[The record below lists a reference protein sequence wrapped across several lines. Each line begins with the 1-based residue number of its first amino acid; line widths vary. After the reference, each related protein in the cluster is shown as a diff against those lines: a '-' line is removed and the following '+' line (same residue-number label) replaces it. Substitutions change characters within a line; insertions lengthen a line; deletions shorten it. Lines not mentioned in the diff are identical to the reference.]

1 MGVFD
6 VLIVGAGPAGLAT
19 AIAAKKKGLS
29 AVIVERGTVV
39 NTILRFPT
47 NMIFF
52 TTPELLEIGG
62 LPFVTPYDKPTR
74 LEALRYY
81 RRVVDTYEL
90 DIQMSEEVQG
100 VTRAAEGADDNGH
113 AYADG
118 DGDAHVFVVTSRAKD
133 GSLRERRARTVVL
146 ATGAFDLP
154 NSVNVPGEEL
164 PHVSHYYDEAHAYYR
179 KHVVIVGAQNSAADT
194 ALDLYR
200 SGAKSVTLVHR
211 GAELG
216 RGIKYWVRPDIENR
230 IKEGSVK
237 ARFNSRV
244 VRITPD
250 AVTIEPVNSGS
261 GDGHAAGGAK
271 ARTED
276 LPADAVFLLTGY
288 HADVKLFHAAGVE
301 YGTDSYAPVY
311 NESTFETNVPG
322 MYVVGNATT
331 GNQTGKIFIENG
343 RFHGTH
349 VVEVI
354 ADRLAARAGR
364 RAAHA
369 SELG

>member
-1 MGVFD
+1 MSVFD

-29 AVIVERGTVV
+29 AVLVERGTVV

-47 NMIFF
+47 NMVFF

-90 DIQMSEEVQG
+90 DIHMSEEVQG
-100 VTRAAEGADDNGH
+100 VTR
-113 AYADG
+113 DG
-118 DGDAHVFVVTSRAKD
+118 DDELFIVASRTKD
-133 GSLRERRARTVVL
+133 GTAHERQARTVVL

-154 NSVNVPGEEL
+154 NVLNVPGEDL
-164 PHVSHYYDEAHAYYR
+164 PHVSHYYDEAHPSYR
-179 KHVVIVGAQNSAADT
+179 KDVVIVGAQNSAADT

-200 SGAKSVTLVHR
+200 SGAKSVTIVHR

-216 RGIKYWVRPDIENR
+216 RSIKYWVRPDIENR
-230 IKEGSVK
+230 IKEGSVH
-237 ARFNSRV
+237 ARFHSRV
-244 VRITPD
+244 VRITPK
-250 AVTIEPVNSGS
+250 AVTIEALA
-261 GDGHAAGGAK
+261 DGPGVTKGETH
-271 ARTED
+271 D
-276 LPADAVFLLTGY
+276 LPADVVYLLTGY
-288 HADVKLFHAAGVE
+288 HADVKLFQAAGVE
-301 YGTDSYAPVY
+301 FGKDSYAPVY
-311 NESTFETNVPG
+311 NETTFETNVPG

-354 ADRLAARAGR
+354 ADRLAARTER